1 MEDAAFK
8 LAIGTVSGPITT
20 DTGSAIVKVLEKQ
33 EVKPEDWTASKD
45 RFREELLTDRKNRF
59 FSAYMV
65 KAKQK
70 MKINVNREALQ
81 KAVS

>member
-1 MEDAAFK
+1 MWLGECPLGQAE
-8 LAIGTVSGPITT
+8 AII
-20 DTGSAIVKVLEKQ
+20 KVIEKQ
-33 EVKPEDWTASKD
+33 EVSDKD
-45 RFREELLTDRKNRF
+45 LAAAKDKFRDELQSDRRNRF